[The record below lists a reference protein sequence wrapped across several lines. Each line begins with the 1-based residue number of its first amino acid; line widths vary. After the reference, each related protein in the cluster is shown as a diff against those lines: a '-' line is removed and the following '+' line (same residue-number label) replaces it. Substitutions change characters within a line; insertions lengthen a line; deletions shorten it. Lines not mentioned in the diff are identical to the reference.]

1 MWRINME
8 GNYIEKLTNC
18 VEIMSE
24 LLMTDKDTIIDVLF
38 ENDILLDLER
48 ELILDEIANR
58 TPK

>member
-1 MWRINME
+1 ME

-18 VEIMSE
+18 VEILSE

-48 ELILDEIANR
+48 ELILDEIGKR
-58 TPK
+58 ELK